1 MKVKMLIA
9 TLAAM
14 LALATMAATAGAMT
28 SKIDQRLA
36 VSPAGV
42 QAGGP
47 MTGWESDEASAV
59 IHVTVTQAGR
69 SVAGTTRSYASG
81 ASRWSTLATGD
92 RLAPGAAVGHATA
105 TVTLTGGSTETYS
118 WTVAVTLVR

>member
-81 ASRWSTLATGD
+81 ASAGRRWRRATGW
-92 RLAPGAAVGHATA
+92 RRARRSAMP
-105 TVTLTGGSTETYS
+105 
-118 WTVAVTLVR
+118 RRP